1 MPLPPFSTW
10 VQRREVKIPD
20 ADRLIPL
27 IAASNGISRGE
38 IGAAIKLDREVLD
51 ALLAGLVRVG
61 VLTAVDQGGLRVYR
75 AV

>member
-38 IGAAIKLDREVLD
+38 IGAAIKLDRDVLD
-51 ALLAGLVRVG
+51 ALLAGFVWSGG
-61 VLTAVDQGGLRVYR
+61 VQAADR
-75 AV
+75 